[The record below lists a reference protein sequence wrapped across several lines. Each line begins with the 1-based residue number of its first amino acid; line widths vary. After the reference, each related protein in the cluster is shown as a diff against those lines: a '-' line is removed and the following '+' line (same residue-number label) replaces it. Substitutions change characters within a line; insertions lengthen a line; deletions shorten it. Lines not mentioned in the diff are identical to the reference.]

1 MGHEIIVIDNLSSG
15 NKSNLNPKAKFYE
28 VDITNHKEIRQIIID
43 EKPDI
48 INLHAAQISVTKSIQ
63 DPELDFKVNVEAF
76 ENIINTAK
84 EANVKKIIFP
94 SSAAIYGDTKEL
106 PTKEETKKEPLS
118 PYAENKLKAEQLLIN
133 SNITYSIL
141 RYSNVYGPRQI
152 LTSGEGAVVAIFC
165 TKLLKQQSP
174 IIFGDGEQLRDFVF
188 VEDVTKANILTLD
201 KGDNK
206 IMNIS
211 TGKGD
216 TINELFNILKEIS
229 EFESKPNYENPRKGD
244 ILKSYL
250 DNTKAKETLNWKP
263 TTDFKDGLKKTFEW
277 FKENK

>member
-1 MGHEIIVIDNLSSG
+1 M
-15 NKSNLNPKAKFYE
+15 
-28 VDITNHKEIRQIIID
+28 
-43 EKPDI
+43 
-48 INLHAAQISVTKSIQ
+48 
-63 DPELDFKVNVEAF
+63 
-76 ENIINTAK
+76 
-84 EANVKKIIFP
+84 
-94 SSAAIYGDTKEL
+94 
-106 PTKEETKKEPLS
+106 S

-141 RYSNVYGPRQI
+141 RYSNVYGPRQ
-152 LTSGEGAVVAIFC
+152 SVEGEAGVVAIFC
-165 TKLLKQQSP
+165 NKLLNNNSP
-174 IIFGDGEQLRDFVF
+174 TIFGDGEQLRDFVF
-188 VEDVTKANILTLD
+188 VEDVTEANILAID
-201 KGDNK
+201 KGENK

-229 EFESKPNYENPRKGD
+229 NFNKDPVYEDPRKGD

-277 FKENK
+277 FKNHT